1 MNRKERQKSLNCII
15 KSVDSFINK
24 IKKYN
29 KNMVLAKEITDISID
44 YPKETIQDILV
55 DCFETSDELME
66 IFNRLD
72 CLRQEVSQHISE
84 MKDRINK
91 DEWDNFYYNMVHIE
105 DSTYVVE
112 NNICTIDDYIDTIVR
127 FRNTLEQLLQR

>member
-84 MKDRINK
+84 MKDGINK
-91 DEWDNFYYNMVHIE
+91 DEWDNFYYNMVRIE

-127 FRNTLEQLLQR
+127 FRNTLEQLL

>member
-15 KSVDSFINK
+15 KSVDLFINK

-29 KNMVLAKEITDISID
+29 KNMILAKEITDISID

-84 MKDRINK
+84 MKDGINK
-91 DEWDNFYYNMVHIE
+91 DEWDNFYYNMVRIE

-127 FRNTLEQLLQR
+127 FRNTLEQLL